1 MLIRS
6 FRPARILDI
15 LPGACPSSERRTR
28 MPKTMARSK
37 APAKKSAP
45 AGARKAPE
53 PIPEAGGIS
62 DQAVTKAT
70 GRGWAHWF
78 ALLDKA
84 GAASKD
90 HQGIV
95 ACLYPKHLKDG
106 WWCQMI
112 TVAYEQARGL
122 RQKHQKPGGFEISG
136 SKTIE
141 APLTHLFAAWADDA
155 VRRVWLGPYAA
166 ITIRKS
172 TPGKSMRIT
181 WIDGASHVDAN
192 FYAKGPAKSMVQVN
206 HGKLRSAA
214 EARKWKQYWGRTLD
228 KLKLTLEP

>member
-1 MLIRS
+1 M
-6 FRPARILDI
+6 
-15 LPGACPSSERRTR
+15 R
-28 MPKTMARSK
+28 MPKTMTRSKSTTKARTKSTSKAK
-37 APAKKSAP
+37 APAKAPTRSATR
-45 AGARKAPE
+45 ARSLALAAAPLQE
-53 PIPEAGGIS
+53 IAEAGGLS
-62 DQAVTKAT
+62 NEAVTKAT
-70 GRGWAHWF
+70 GKGWAHWF
-78 ALLDKA
+78 ALLDRA
-84 GAASKD
+84 DGVAKD
-90 HQGIV
+90 HKGIV
-95 ACLYPKHLKDG
+95 ATLYPRHLKDG

-166 ITIRKS
+166 FTIRKA

-181 WIDGASHVDAN
+181 WIDGASSVDAN

-206 HGKLRSAA
+206 HGKLRSAS

-228 KLKLTLEP
+228 KLKVTLEP